1 MQNCNLLRVIY
12 IRHIFLK
19 RLLLTL
25 LFSALL
31 LFCMVYN
38 YPVEPT
44 EARYIVCGFRDDTY
58 VFKLHFMTRCPKSNF
73 ILSEEVVSSLGSRWL
88 M

>member
-1 MQNCNLLRVIY
+1 
-12 IRHIFLK
+12 
-19 RLLLTL
+19 
-25 LFSALL
+25 
-31 LFCMVYN
+31 MVYN